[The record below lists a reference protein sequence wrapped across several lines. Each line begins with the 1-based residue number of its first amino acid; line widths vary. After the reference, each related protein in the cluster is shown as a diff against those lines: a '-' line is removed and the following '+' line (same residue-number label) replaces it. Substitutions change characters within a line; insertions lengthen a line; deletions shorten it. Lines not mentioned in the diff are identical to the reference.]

1 MARLRTDHGHVLNL
15 PDRRI
20 SIGESAANDVPIA
33 AGHNLAAVHFRLQ
46 PWESGYFLED
56 AGSGLGTLVNE
67 KPVSWA
73 PLKHG
78 DVITAGD
85 LRLIYDTDENSPLP
99 PPPPEF
105 RPSGKAEETG
115 EPDKTAAGAAS
126 PEAPP
131 SWLPPEALLPPVPPW
146 ERPLPPAPVRSRKG
160 RAVLLLLLV
169 LILAAAAVWY
179 VYTR

>member
-1 MARLRTDHGHVLNL
+1 MARLRTASGHVLNL

-20 SIGESAANDVPIA
+20 SVGESAANDVPIA

-78 DVITAGD
+78 DIITAGD
-85 LRLIYDTDENSPLP
+85 LHLIYDSEDGTPISPLP
-99 PPPPEF
+99 
-105 RPSGKAEETG
+105 AESVIPVQTEGTT
-115 EPDKTAAGAAS
+115 EPDKEAVEDPPT
-126 PEAPP
+126 EAPP
-131 SWLPPEALLPPVPPW
+131 SWLPPEALQPPVPPW
-146 ERPLPPAPVRSRKG
+146 DQTPAPVSIPSR
-160 RAVLLLLLV
+160 RRRTALVPLLV
-169 LILAAAAVWY
+169 LLLAAAAVWY
-179 VYTR
+179 FNH